1 MQGPPSYTVPP
12 HAHVAAAHTRSVPA
26 FASAATSACSASPE
40 CTPTI
45 VCVTQPQPVAEVAEA
60 EDANG
65 TPAWA
70 MAAASLAA
78 ALALPGIAMFQ
89 AGLLRAGSVNTLL
102 LHHVTIAAVGF
113 LLWVAAG
120 FSATVS
126 RTGMSAGSLGL
137 RSVLGA
143 FDMAMLKGV
152 FSSAQ
157 AAVDP
162 AQLLRVAHSLV
173 PALLAP
179 CIVVGVAAE
188 RMKATAMTMFS
199 ILWLPVVYIPVAHAA
214 GAGPGGLLWDLHLLD
229 GAGSIAL
236 NTAAGFSAVM
246 LARVVGARRKPGRG
260 SHNLPST
267 VLGTALLAVGLL
279 AHMAGACVTGTS
291 AVTTLVAAQV
301 RMSCCRFAANQI
313 IWKALCDLWFV

>member
-1 MQGPPSYTVPP
+1 
-12 HAHVAAAHTRSVPA
+12 
-26 FASAATSACSASPE
+26 
-40 CTPTI
+40 
-45 VCVTQPQPVAEVAEA
+45 VTQPQPVAEVAEA
-60 EDANG
+60 EDANR

-179 CIVVGVAAE
+179 CIVVGVAA
-188 RMKATAMTMFS
+188 
-199 ILWLPVVYIPVAHAA
+199 
-214 GAGPGGLLWDLHLLD
+214 GPGGLLWDLHLLD